1 MIVGIDVHKHNHA
14 AALIDDRGGEIA
26 TFTVANTPK
35 GYRSLIDWL
44 VDHDAAQ
51 AVIGVE
57 SPGSYGRCLV
67 AALAGAGFE
76 VLQVPAWRT
85 HRERHRRGPG
95 KTDPGDAISI
105 AHVVRTKREDLGP
118 AEEPE
123 LVRALGMLELQ
134 RRRFVRDRTQAIQRL
149 RADWT
154 QHDPVAEAGVIR
166 CDRQRELNKL
176 RRLQLG
182 PSLAA
187 RTAARCI
194 RELARDITDLNKRIA
209 ELDREIAQLLAE
221 HENPLADLHGAGT
234 NLAATIIAQAGD
246 VRRFRNAAAFARF
259 CGAAPIPCGSGQTAN
274 RHRLHRGGNRQLN
287 AALYRIAVVQQRH
300 HPQAKTYLARKIAEG
315 KTPKEARRAL
325 KRHLANVLYRRLYA
339 WANAAPSMNLLTY
352 RDENTA
358 AAFSSGGAF
367 RFASLGRWGVVG
379 ERRVGRPCCS
389 LGREP
394 VDIAGRPCDRPRLG
408 CEPVSVAVVRPL
420 SSPSISITKED
431 WCGSL
436 GWMSTVISVRSRS
449 ACPASGHA
457 QLGECRRSRRSS
469 SCSPRASTG
478 RIVS

>member
-1 MIVGIDVHKHNHA
+1 LIVGIDVHKHNHA
-14 AALIDDRGGEIA
+14 AALIDDRGGEVA
-26 TFTVANTPK
+26 TLIVPNTPN
-35 GYRSLIDWL
+35 GYRALIDWL

-67 AALAGAGFE
+67 TALAGAGFE

-105 AHVVRTKREDLGP
+105 AHVVRTHRADLGP

-123 LVRALGMLELQ
+123 VVRALGMLELQ

-149 RADWT
+149 RSDWT
-154 QHDPVAEAGVIR
+154 QHDPVAEAGVVR

-182 PSLAA
+182 QSLAA

-194 RELARDITDLNKRIA
+194 RELARDITDLNKRIS
-209 ELDREIAQLLAE
+209 ELDREIAQLLTE
-221 HENPLADLHGAGT
+221 HDNPLADLHGAGS

-246 VRRFRNAAAFARF
+246 VRRFRNASAFARF
-259 CGAAPIPCGSGQTAN
+259 CGAAPIPCGSGKTAS

-300 HPQAKTYLARKIAEG
+300 HPDAKAYLARKIAEG
-315 KTPKEARRAL
+315 KTPREARRAL

-339 WANAAPSMNLLTY
+339 WANTAPSMNLLT
-352 RDENTA
+352 
-358 AAFSSGGAF
+358 
-367 RFASLGRWGVVG
+367 
-379 ERRVGRPCCS
+379 
-389 LGREP
+389 
-394 VDIAGRPCDRPRLG
+394 
-408 CEPVSVAVVRPL
+408 
-420 SSPSISITKED
+420 
-431 WCGSL
+431 
-436 GWMSTVISVRSRS
+436 
-449 ACPASGHA
+449 
-457 QLGECRRSRRSS
+457 
-469 SCSPRASTG
+469 
-478 RIVS
+478 